1 MMQSPWNRKLLMSGE
16 LGINPLLFDSNF
28 ATFDLSREEYDA
40 VDVLIKG
47 GNSIPRLLSSVSNS
61 LGGVARSQSSIP
73 ENMNIN
79 IMSTAT
85 SECVQVNNKM
95 PSRNSLLT
103 NVDIL
108 KSVNADSNKA
118 TKICQQDIVDWPS
131 SDVYINYTDKTT
143 NLQSE
148 VLGKFITVEAGVT

>member
-1 MMQSPWNRKLLMSGE
+1 M
-16 LGINPLLFDSNF
+16 
-28 ATFDLSREEYDA
+28 FDLSKDEYDA
-40 VDVLIKG
+40 GDNLVKG
-47 GNSIPRLLSSVSNS
+47 GDSIPMLLSNVSKS